1 MDQLTQIF
9 ITVATVLTSAGAWQ
23 FYQDRLR
30 VKTAKHK
37 AQKYD
42 ENLYRDDLR
51 DRVAQLEQKLE
62 DAYRE
67 RDSVSEKLGAV
78 MAELAE
84 FRVRV
89 EYLEQENKRLRNE

>member
-1 MDQLTQIF
+1 MDQLTQII

-23 FYQDRLR
+23 FYQDRLK
-30 VKTAKHK
+30 VKSAKHK
-37 AQKYD
+37 AQKND
-42 ENLYRDDLR
+42 QNLYRDDLR

-67 RDSVSEKLGAV
+67 RDDIAEKLTTV
-78 MAELAE
+78 LTELAE

-89 EYLEQENKRLRNE
+89 EFLEKENQRLKKP